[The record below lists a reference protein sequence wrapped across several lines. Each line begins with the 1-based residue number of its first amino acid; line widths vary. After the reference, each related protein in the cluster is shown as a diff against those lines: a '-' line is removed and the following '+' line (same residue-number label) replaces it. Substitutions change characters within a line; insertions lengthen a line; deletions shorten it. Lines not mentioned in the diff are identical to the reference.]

1 MGDLEILKS
10 LAEPQPAIDPTDLGT
25 SVPKDSLPTI
35 GTSAAEPTLEEQA
48 ELERR
53 IQFVTKLATQGQ
65 EQTFIS
71 PTIPDAV
78 EGILEIVREALSTG
92 QIPNDRI
99 RVKLYGTRGTKIVH
113 LLSEL
118 DISAR
123 PGRYADY
130 L

>member
-1 MGDLEILKS
+1 MDDLDTLKL
-10 LAEPQPAIDPTDLGT
+10 LAELPPATDPT
-25 SVPKDSLPTI
+25 PEA
-35 GTSAAEPTLEEQA
+35 TSATTKEATRNSSGAELTLEEHA

-53 IQFVTKLATQGQ
+53 IQFVTKLSTQGQ
-65 EQTFIS
+65 EQTFVS

-78 EGILEIVREALSTG
+78 EGILEIVKEALSTG
-92 QIPNDRI
+92 QIPNNRI
-99 RVKLYGTRGTKIVH
+99 RVKLYGTRGTKVVH
-113 LLSEL
+113 LLGEV